1 MVYVYNEICSNKY
14 RVTLFFT
21 GEIECP
27 PLEKRGQILDLF
39 TPGNG
44 WKTFNLGVVWFL
56 QAAGYWGVTMYL
68 PEYMGSQGVDPYFNM
83 FTIFIGEL
91 PGLCLAMI
99 LIEPYM
105 LGRIRCLQLFSF
117 STCVSL
123 ILFAFVKLDFLKA
136 VFVIVCYFF
145 MVPIYSI
152 LSTYTP
158 EVYPTGIRSTAMAT
172 MYMVIEI
179 PGLVTPF
186 GGEYLLSSSIN
197 WLYPVVWAG
206 VFLLQSMAVCGLP
219 SETAGKALKDS
230 QKETL
235 MEDVAE
241 TSIS

>member
-1 MVYVYNEICSNKY
+1 
-14 RVTLFFT
+14 
-21 GEIECP
+21 
-27 PLEKRGQILDLF
+27 
-39 TPGNG
+39 
-44 WKTFNLGVVWFL
+44 
-56 QAAGYWGVTMYL
+56 MYL

-123 ILFAFVKLDFLKA
+123 ILFGFVKLDFLKA

-186 GGEYLLSSSIN
+186 VGEYLLSSSIN

-206 VFLLQSMAVCGLP
+206 VFLLQSMAICGLP